1 MWTCTRLGA
10 ESLIGYIVKRV
21 LQSVVVLLLVTMIM
35 FVLFHLLPG
44 NPARAELGVKAQP
57 AAVTAFDKLNGFNKP
72 VWYQFWIYLDHLAHG
87 NLGFSYIQN
96 ASVAQLFAQRFPKS
110 ILLVG
115 LATAVAILI
124 AVPLGIFQ
132 AVRRNKPDD
141 YVLTGTSF
149 VLYSFPTFWLG
160 IVLIELFAITF
171 HLLPPT
177 APEGTSVASILANWT
192 GLILPV
198 STLALVSIAAY
209 SRYMR
214 SAMIDSLAQ
223 DYIRTAKAKGLS
235 KRAVLF
241 RHAMRN
247 SLIPMVTL
255 IGLSIPGVLSG
266 AVITESVFNY
276 PGVGLLFIQSAG
288 SEDFSVLLGLT
299 LVAAV
304 GVIVG
309 NLVADIGY
317 AVLDPRIRY

>member
-1 MWTCTRLGA
+1 M
-10 ESLIGYIVKRV
+10 IGYIIRRV
-21 LQSVVVLLLVTMIM
+21 GQSVIVLLLVTVVM

-57 AAVTAFDKLNGFNKP
+57 AAVAAFDKLNGFNKP
-72 VWYQFWIYLDHLAHG
+72 VWYQFWVYLDHLVHG

-96 ASVAQLFAQRFPKS
+96 STVAQLFIQRFPKS
-110 ILLVG
+110 IILVG
-115 LATAVAILI
+115 LASIVAIVVAI
-124 AVPLGIFQ
+124 PLGVLQ
-132 AVRRNKPDD
+132 AVRRNRFED
-141 YVLTGTSF
+141 YVLTGASF

-160 IVLIELFAITF
+160 IILIEIFAISL
-171 HLLPPT
+171 HILPPT
-177 APEGTSVASILANWT
+177 APSGTSLAAIFSDWQ
-192 GLILPV
+192 GLVLPV

-223 DYIRTAKAKGLS
+223 DFIRTARAKGLAE
-235 KRAVLF
+235 RVVLL
-241 RHAMRN
+241 RHALRN
-247 SLIPMVTL
+247 SLIPMATL
-255 IGLSIPGVLSG
+255 IGLSVPGILSG
-266 AVITESVFNY
+266 AVITENVFNY
-276 PGVGLLFIQSAG
+276 PGVGLLFVQSAT

-304 GVIVG
+304 GVIIG